1 MLVKLVVKGFN
12 TFDYKLI
19 VFLNYQYKCLQNSIK
34 KRKFFSI
41 KKLKFEPEG
50 NFGAR
55 VLFAE
60 YFLLFLLLPP
70 LLLFLHLHAVFVQ
83 PPLILHY
90 LQTVFRLFGWKSDYS
105 YWTVNSCFRNK
116 KMQLFSYMDTT
127 KRKKKRKENRKTWTV
142 LNSKYK

>member
-34 KRKFFSI
+34 KRKFFSM

-60 YFLLFLLLPP
+60 YFLLFLFLPP

-90 LQTVFRLFGWKSDYS
+90 LQTVFRQFSLSFAHFSVIFFHDKFKLF
-105 YWTVNSCFRNK
+105 
-116 KMQLFSYMDTT
+116 LFLFL
-127 KRKKKRKENRKTWTV
+127 
-142 LNSKYK
+142 LNLSFIYIILTIVFIFISLLK

>member
-1 MLVKLVVKGFN
+1 MLVKLVIIKFN
-12 TFDYKLI
+12 TFDYKSI
-19 VFLNYQYKCLQNSIK
+19 VLLNYQQKRLQNSIK

-90 LQTVFRLFGWKSDYS
+90 LQTVFRLFGWNMVIRIEQL
-105 YWTVNSCFRNK
+105 TVVLGIKIAVVLC
-116 KMQLFSYMDTT
+116 MDTT
-127 KRKKKRKENRKTWTV
+127 QCRK
-142 LNSKYK
+142 

>member
-90 LQTVFRLFGWKSDYS
+90 LQTVFRLFGWNMVIRIEQLTVVLGIKRCNYS
-105 YWTVNSCFRNK
+105 PKWTQQNE
-116 KMQLFSYMDTT
+116 
-127 KRKKKRKENRKTWTV
+127 KKRKENRKTWTV